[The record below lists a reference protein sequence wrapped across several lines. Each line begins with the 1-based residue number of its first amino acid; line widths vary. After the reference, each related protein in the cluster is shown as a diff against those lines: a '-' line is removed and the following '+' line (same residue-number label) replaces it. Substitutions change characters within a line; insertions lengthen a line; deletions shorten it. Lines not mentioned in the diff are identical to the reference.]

1 MRVKFLKSALR
12 PEDYPQAGIPE
23 VAFAGRSNVGKSSL
37 LNCLWGLRGL
47 ARTSSTP
54 GRTRTINFY
63 LVEERY
69 LFVDLPGYGYAR
81 VPISM
86 RLRWREAI
94 ESYFH
99 SPRNLKGVVL
109 IMDSRLGPTDLDRQ
123 MFLWLRELRLPTI
136 PVLTKADKAT
146 QKELSQAQ
154 KEVEA
159 LCKEPLVVFSA
170 KTGQGKDRLWK
181 RLLDLL
187 KAEGTRPEDAEIAFA
202 KATDV

>member
-1 MRVKFLKSALR
+1 MKSALR
-12 PEDYPQAGIPE
+12 PEDYPQVGLPE

-37 LNCLWGLRGL
+37 LNCLWGLKGL

-69 LFVDLPGYGYAR
+69 CFVDLPGYGYAK
-81 VPISM
+81 VPMAM
-86 RLRWREAI
+86 RFKWKEAI
-94 ESYFH
+94 ETYFR
-99 SPRNLKGVVL
+99 SPRDLRGVVV
-109 IMDSRLGPTDLDRQ
+109 IMDSRLGPTELDRQ
-123 MFLWLRELRLPTI
+123 MFLWLWELGI
-136 PVLTKADKAT
+136 VAVPVLTKADKTT

-154 KEVEA
+154 SKVEA
-159 LCKEPLVVFSA
+159 LCKEPPLVFSA

-187 KAEGTRPEDAEIAFA
+187 KGEATPPKDAEIAFA
-202 KATDV
+202 KAADV

>member
-1 MRVKFLKSALR
+1 MRSALR
-12 PEDYPQAGIPE
+12 PEDYPKAGLPE

-37 LNCLWGLRGL
+37 LNCLWGLKGF

-69 LFVDLPGYGYAR
+69 YFVDLPGYGYAR
-81 VPISM
+81 VPLAM
-86 RLRWREAI
+86 RLKWKEAI
-94 ESYFH
+94 ESYFN
-99 SPRNLKGVVL
+99 SARDLRGVVV
-109 IMDSRLGPTDLDRQ
+109 IMDSRLGPTELDRQ
-123 MFLWLRELRLPTI
+123 MFLWLEELGFAAI

-146 QKELSQAQ
+146 QRELSQAQ
-154 KEVEA
+154 SKVEA
-159 LCKEPLVVFSA
+159 LCKDPPLVFSA

-187 KAEGTRPEDAEIAFA
+187 KGEATPLKDAEIAFA
-202 KATDV
+202 KTTDV